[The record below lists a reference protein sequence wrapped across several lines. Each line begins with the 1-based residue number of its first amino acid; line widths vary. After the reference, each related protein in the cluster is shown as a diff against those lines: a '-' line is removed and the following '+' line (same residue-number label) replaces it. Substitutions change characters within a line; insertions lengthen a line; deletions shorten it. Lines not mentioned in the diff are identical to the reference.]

1 MIERRKNRI
10 EIRMSDDEIK
20 LLETRYN
27 LSTSKSIS
35 DFVRGQILDG
45 VVVSLN
51 EKKLTD
57 IYRVVS
63 SIANNVNQIAVRVN
77 STNNIYADDI
87 DELKKGVD
95 EILQQQRYF
104 QSELL
109 KLKH

>member
-1 MIERRKNRI
+1 MA
-10 EIRMSDDEIK
+10 
-20 LLETRYN
+20 
-27 LSTSKSIS
+27 KSIS

-63 SIANNVNQIAVRVN
+63 SIANNVNQIAARVN

>member
-45 VVVSLN
+45 VVVSI
-51 EKKLTD
+51 T
-57 IYRVVS
+57 VVKS
-63 SIANNVNQIAVRVN
+63 GI
-77 STNNIYADDI
+77 
-87 DELKKGVD
+87 
-95 EILQQQRYF
+95 
-104 QSELL
+104 
-109 KLKH
+109 